1 MACFSSQRHQ
11 FFRHPV
17 IASGTE
23 VGGAVRRKRNGSVQ
37 TFVGRLPCVSPAPSF
52 SGFTL
57 VELLVVISIIAML
70 MALLL
75 PAVQLAGRSGPPQH
89 LPEQSASGR
98 HRVAALR
105 QCEELLSGLEQRDER
120 CRRAAPGP
128 RQPLLR
134 AASPRLRRRRP
145 RSATGR
151 TFCLCCNTWN
161 ATTSITITA
170 RW

>member
-23 VGGAVRRKRNGSVQ
+23 VGGGVRRKRNGSAQ
-37 TFVGRLPCVSPAPSF
+37 TFVGRLPCVSPAQSC

-75 PAVQLAGRSGPPQH
+75 PAVQKPREAGRRNTCQNNQH
-89 LPEQSASGR
+89 Q
-98 HRVAALR
+98 VATA
-105 QCEELLSGLEQRDER
+105 CSFTSV
-120 CRRAAPGP
+120 RR
-128 RQPLLR
+128 
-134 AASPRLRRRRP
+134 
-145 RSATGR
+145 
-151 TFCLCCNTWN
+151 
-161 ATTSITITA
+161 ITIRVGAT
-170 RW
+170 